1 MRTKQPIRAKRDHF
15 MRRDSQESDFLGHTP
30 VLTTQKQAPEA
41 QPQAA
46 EAQPKANLVKPLG
59 NETASPKLSPT
70 SILSPVTDPPPLM
83 ELPDAATK
91 PGLTKSSL
99 PSASVWGGSQA
110 PNAAGTSKHEHEVAT
125 KGAKEPFFTPSD
137 QARPFLFSDQARP
150 FLFSAVP
157 EQRVFDGRP
166 FPLTLAPAVDRQQ
179 PLANWAAAHRDEL
192 LELVE
197 EYDAVLLRGFPGS
210 ATAADFS
217 SFVQALRLA
226 PFAIG
231 CSAAPRTQ
239 VTVYTMAVTVGDR
252 GCNRR

>member
-70 SILSPVTDPPPLM
+70 SILSPVTDPPPLI

-110 PNAAGTSKHEHEVAT
+110 RKAAGTSTHEREVAT
-125 KGAKEPFFTPSD
+125 KGAKEPSFTPSN
-137 QARPFLFSDQARP
+137 QARP

-166 FPLTLAPAVDRQQ
+166 FPLTLAPAVDLQQ

-217 SFVQALRLA
+217 SFVLALRLA

-239 VTVYTMAVTVGDR
+239 VAVDTMAVTVGHR